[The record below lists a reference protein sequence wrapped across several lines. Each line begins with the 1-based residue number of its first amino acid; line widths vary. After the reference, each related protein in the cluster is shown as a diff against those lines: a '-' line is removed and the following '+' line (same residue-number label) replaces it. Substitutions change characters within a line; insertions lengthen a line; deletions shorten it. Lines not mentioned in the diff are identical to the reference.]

1 MKYTFSTNINQEEYD
16 RFVQNHP
23 DCNLLQSYSW
33 ALVKENWNPIYTGVY
48 DEAKKLVAA
57 GLVLIK
63 RLPLSFTLFYV
74 PRGPIMNYEQEDLVA
89 FYFSELK
96 KVAKKQHCLY
106 ITLDP
111 AFICNEYK
119 IEERNENRFEK
130 TEAFLNTMKKN
141 GAIFKGFTKNIE
153 DTIQPRYHAMVF
165 NQEDVVS
172 HFSKSCKKA
181 LNTVKK
187 KNVQLKAYHTEGVKD
202 FSKVMHCTEER
213 KNIHLRGEE
222 YFKKLMEVYKE
233 DAVIYLA
240 TLDLKSKYEETKQRY
255 EKNIKDLEACPEHA
269 KKKRFTLEEL
279 DVSLTRELN
288 ELKQF
293 REEDGDFA
301 ILSGALCIK
310 YGKTSELLYAGMD
323 NRYKRYMAPYASFYK
338 CMEWSFKHGCTW
350 CNMGG
355 IEGNFDGG
363 LTKFKSNYNPTIVE
377 YVGEFDIPV
386 NKCLYTLSKKAY
398 SYMKKK
404 NSHE

>member
-1 MKYTFSTNINQEEYD
+1 MKYTFSTNINKKEYD
-16 RFVQNHP
+16 QFVKNHP
-23 DCNLLQSYSW
+23 NCNLLQSYNW
-33 ALVKENWNPIYTGVY
+33 ASVKQNWDSIYTGVY
-48 DEAKKLVAA
+48 NESKELIAS
-57 GLVLIK
+57 GLVLVK
-63 RLPLSFTLFYV
+63 RLPLSFTLFYL
-74 PRGPIMNYEQEDLVA
+74 PRGPIMDYEDEDLA
-89 FYFSELK
+89 TFYISELK

-106 ITLDP
+106 ITMDP
-111 AFICNEYK
+111 AFICKQYT
-119 IEERNENRFEK
+119 IEEHNENHIEK
-130 TEAFLNTMKKN
+130 TNAFLQMMKKN
-141 GAIFKGFTKNIE
+141 GAIFKGFTKSID

-172 HFSKSCKKA
+172 TFSKSCKKA

-187 KNVQLKAYHTEGVKD
+187 KNVQVQEYHKEGVKN
-202 FSKVMHCTEER
+202 FAKVMHCTEER

-222 YFKKLMEVYKE
+222 YFQTLMDVYQE

-255 EKNIKDLEACPEHA
+255 EKNVKDLESCPEHA

-279 DVSLTRELN
+279 NVSLTRELK

-293 REEDGDFA
+293 REEDGDLA

-310 YGKTSELLYAGMD
+310 YGNTSELLYAGMD
-323 NRYKRYMAPYASFYK
+323 DRYKRYMAPYASFYK
-338 CMEWSFKHGCTW
+338 CMEWSFNHGCTW

-355 IEGNFDGG
+355 IEGDFSGG